1 MFLLPSVDPVEF
13 SIPRVKRRRPWWTDG
28 NAESVRDM
36 EQGSREERFT
46 ALATLVSEPL
56 RRYVGRRADP
66 DTAQD
71 ILADA
76 LVVLWRRLVDVPT
89 DDPLPWCYAVTR
101 GSLANAT
108 RAAYRQW
115 RLVDRLSLAQSRA
128 SSEPVLDDADV
139 HDALGRLPEQDREL
153 VRLWAWE
160 QLAPHEIAVVL
171 GVTPNAVRI
180 RLHRARAK
188 LGQLLEG
195 PEWFRRGRTGTGDR
209 EEARM
214 NDEDRRGRRA
224 ADSWTSDQVEATMS
238 TTPEEPTTR
247 SAPVGASNGS
257 SRNTGRDRR
266 RCIHPPG
273 WQ

>member
-1 MFLLPSVDPVEF
+1 
-13 SIPRVKRRRPWWTDG
+13 
-28 NAESVRDM
+28 M

-71 ILADA
+71 VLADA
-76 LVVLWRRLVDVPT
+76 LVVLWRRLEDVPT

-101 GSLANAT
+101 GCLANAT
-108 RAAYRQW
+108 RAANRQR
-115 RLVDRLSLAQSRA
+115 RLVERLSLVQSRA
-128 SSEPVLDDADV
+128 SFEPVLDDADLY
-139 HDALGRLPEQDREL
+139 DALGRLPERDREL

-195 PEWFRRGRTGTGDR
+195 R
-209 EEARM
+209 
-214 NDEDRRGRRA
+214 
-224 ADSWTSDQVEATMS
+224 
-238 TTPEEPTTR
+238 
-247 SAPVGASNGS
+247 NGS
-257 SRNTGRDRR
+257 GGPGQEQVTERR
-266 RCIHPPG
+266 PG
-273 WQ
+273 